1 MPIHRYR
8 HVEDIP
14 PVAPLSSGPER
25 VRRLRALW
33 GGWSRILPPL
43 DLRGVR
49 RYRSMEEAADD
60 REAAVARRARDL
72 LGKRRTHDSESV
84 SDSRRPG

>member
-1 MPIHRYR
+1 MPVHRYR
-8 HVEDIP
+8 HVEDVP
-14 PVAPLSSGPER
+14 PVAPLLSGSER

-60 REAAVARRARDL
+60 REAAVVRRARDL
-72 LGKRRTHDSESV
+72 LGKRRAHDPEGV
-84 SDSRRPG
+84 SR

>member
-1 MPIHRYR
+1 MPVHRYR
-8 HVEDIP
+8 HVEDVP
-14 PVAPLSSGPER
+14 PVAPLPSGSER

-33 GGWSRILPPL
+33 GGWLRILPPL

-60 REAAVARRARDL
+60 REAAVVRRARDL
-72 LGKRRTHDSESV
+72 LGKRRAHDPEGV
-84 SDSRRPG
+84 SR